1 MMKCMQMGGSS
12 VRSTWKWTGG
22 SVTPGPQPGR
32 PHFTD
37 DDAVCSFAG
46 KMLGARGPPFT
57 RRSQISLAD
66 AARASVKPKHLD
78 EE

>member
-1 MMKCMQMGGSS
+1 MGDSS

-22 SVTPGPQPGR
+22 SVTCLRLQPVR

-37 DDAVCSFAG
+37 DRAMCSFAG
-46 KMLGARGPPFT
+46 RMLCAWVPPFT

-66 AARASVKPKHLD
+66 STSASVKPKHLD
-78 EE
+78 EK